1 MLAPPVGGEKTPWS
15 PYVPLASLVSGG
27 VLGGTLLGAT
37 IAAAATGLSVIPQ
50 ARLGIALGVL
60 VVAGVS
66 TLWGHQAW
74 WIPQRACQVTG
85 RRLVAQGRVRAG
97 FFWGLDLGIGVRTF
111 LVTPAFYA
119 VIGLGLA
126 ERNPALGILI
136 GTAYGLARTFTIA
149 VFSIVVSRRL
159 QTRSD
164 RREPALG
171 LATRSRPLL
180 ALATLLLAV
189 LMLR

>member
-1 MLAPPVGGEKTPWS
+1 MLAPPVGGEKVSWS
-15 PYVPLASLVSGG
+15 PYLPLASLVSGG

-37 IAAAATGLSVIPQ
+37 IAAVATALSVIPR
-50 ARLGIALGVL
+50 ARLGIALGLL
-60 VVAGVS
+60 VVAAVS
-66 TLWGHQAW
+66 TLWGHDAW

-119 VIGLGLA
+119 VIGLGLGA
-126 ERNPALGILI
+126 RHPALGILI
-136 GTAYGLARTFTIA
+136 GTVYGLARTCTIA

-159 QTRSD
+159 QTVSD
-164 RREPALG
+164 SREPALG
-171 LATRSRPLL
+171 LATRSRPIL
-180 ALATLLLAV
+180 ALAALLLAV
-189 LMLR
+189 FVLR